1 MDWSFNDNFT
11 VSFVLAYADPGAAVQ
26 QSSGRTDSF
35 LYGMVFAA
43 YKY

>member
-1 MDWSFNDNFT
+1 

-26 QSSGRTDSF
+26 QSSGRNDSF
-35 LYGMVFAA
+35 VYGMVYAA